1 MNIFPDKRTC
11 YSRKMGNGEVLTEFV
26 HRGKTL

>member
-11 YSRKMGNGEVLTEFV
+11 YSRKKGNREVHTEFV